1 MPILLTQSSCRRRE
15 LLQHWA
21 TYVDRPPPPIVLPKL
36 IDRNDWWAFLNEG
49 ATDESAAINTL
60 SQSNTVLLEAA
71 RRVQV
76 EQDLLPTGR
85 AQPQHEVTLSYE
97 DENNEDGEIQESA
110 TGTPERIVIDAAT
123 LEAEIQDE
131 EDQEEDDAPEESAV
145 GPVSGAR
152 EPTRAI
158 LECFDH
164 VRLPHLCPDLI
175 HI

>member
-1 MPILLTQSSCRRRE
+1 
-15 LLQHWA
+15 
-21 TYVDRPPPPIVLPKL
+21 
-36 IDRNDWWAFLNEG
+36 
-49 ATDESAAINTL
+49 
-60 SQSNTVLLEAA
+60 VLLEAA

-97 DENNEDGEIQESA
+97 DEDDEDGEIQESA
-110 TGTPERIVIDAAT
+110 AGTPERIVIDAAT

-131 EDQEEDDAPEESAV
+131 EDEDEDDAPEESTA

-164 VRLPHLCPDLI
+164 VRLPHFCPAQI
-175 HI
+175 YV